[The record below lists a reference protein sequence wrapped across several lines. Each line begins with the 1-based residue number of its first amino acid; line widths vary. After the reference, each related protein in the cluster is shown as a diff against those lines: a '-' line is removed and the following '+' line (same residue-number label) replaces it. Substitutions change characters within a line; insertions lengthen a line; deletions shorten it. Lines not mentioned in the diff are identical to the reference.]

1 MKTQKHHFQSHNS
14 PWTETYALHC
24 AREDADANQAMGSKA
39 DQEQQPTHEALADV
53 YNRQS

>member
-1 MKTQKHHFQSHNS
+1 MKTRKHHFQSHNS
-14 PWTETYALHC
+14 PWTETFALHC